1 MPPPHLGYPLPPMP
15 RLPDLRF
22 APDCTIAVDR
32 VRLPARTGESVAA
45 ALLAAGRPLL
55 ARGAKYHRPRG
66 PFCLAGSCGSCLVRV
81 EGQPNLRACRTPC
94 RDGLVVEAQNA
105 WPTARHDLFGAVDW
119 VTPRGLDHHH
129 LLTRPAAL
137 NRQVVRLS
145 RALAG
150 TGRLPDAVP
159 APWTPAGEE
168 RFEAL
173 VVGGGPSGLGA
184 AEALASAG
192 RRLLLVE
199 QEWRIGGRLRAR
211 LDLAGDPPFQWVEEV
226 AAAVRRAGGE
236 VAPGAAA
243 VGLWR
248 DGAGPVAAVLS
259 EYPPRLR
266 LVRAE
271 RALLCP
277 GGTAEPPLFEGNDR
291 PGIFAG
297 RGLGAM
303 LAEDGVVPG
312 ERAVVL
318 GGGPEAEALAARLRQ
333 AGMVAV
339 ATAAAP
345 LRARGRGRVEALDLA
360 GGTRLACD
368 TVVACAPPAPSCE
381 LARQAGAGVAFDAA
395 LGAFAVRAGPD
406 GATGIPGL
414 WVAGEAAGPTGA
426 GQAAAA
432 GRRAGEAARG

>member
-1 MPPPHLGYPLPPMP
+1 MP
-15 RLPDLRF
+15 RLPDPRF
-22 APDCTIAVDR
+22 APDCAISVDG

-45 ALLAAGRPLL
+45 ALVAAGRPLL
-55 ARGAKYHRPRG
+55 SRGPRYHRPRG

-81 EGQPNLRACRTPC
+81 EGRPHVRACRTPC
-94 RDGLVVEAQNA
+94 REGLAVETQNA
-105 WPTARHDLFGAVDW
+105 WPTASHDLLGAMDW
-119 VTPRGLDHHH
+119 LTPRGLDVHH

-137 NRQVVRLS
+137 NRLVVRLS

-150 TGRLPDAVP
+150 MGRLPDAAP
-159 APWTPAGEE
+159 ARWLPAVEE

-199 QEWRIGGRLRAR
+199 RERRLGGRLRAR
-211 LDLAGDPPFQWVEEV
+211 LDLVGDPPLGWAEAV
-226 AAAVRRAGGE
+226 AAGVRRAGGE

-243 VGLWR
+243 IGLWR
-248 DGAGPVAAVLS
+248 DGAGSVAAVLS
-259 EYPPRLR
+259 EDPPRLR

-271 RALLCP
+271 RAVLCP

-291 PGIFAG
+291 PGVFAG
-297 RGLGAM
+297 RGLGAA

-333 AGMVAV
+333 AGMVAA

-345 LRARGRGRVEALDLA
+345 RRARGRGRIEALDLS
-360 GGTRLACD
+360 GGTRLSCD
-368 TVVACAPPAPSCE
+368 TVAACAPPAPSCE
-381 LARQAGAGVAFDAA
+381 IARQAGAAVAFDVA
-395 LGAFAVRAGPD
+395 LGAFAVRTGPD
-406 GATGIPGL
+406 GATGVPGL
-414 WVAGEAAGPTGA
+414 WVAGEAAGRAGA
-426 GQAAAA
+426 GEAAAA